1 MLTFKNGLAVTLLLF
16 STQSSAL
23 GLNVLLTA
31 FFAER
36 LAGLSDEVKVDI
48 RTQPNLLP
56 TCEQPSFSIS
66 GGTRLWGNVN
76 VLARCNNEKRFL
88 QVMVQATGN
97 NVVAAQ
103 PIARGSVLQPAHV
116 ELKRGRLDQ
125 LPPRTMLDINQAQDS
140 VSLRDLAPGQAI
152 QLSMLRQAWRIKAG
166 QRVMV
171 VANGDGFS
179 INSEGQALNNAAVA
193 QNARVRMSSG
203 QVVSGTVGSD
213 GNILINL

>member
-66 GGTRLWGNVN
+66 GGARLWGNVN

-97 NVVAAQ
+97 YVVAAQ